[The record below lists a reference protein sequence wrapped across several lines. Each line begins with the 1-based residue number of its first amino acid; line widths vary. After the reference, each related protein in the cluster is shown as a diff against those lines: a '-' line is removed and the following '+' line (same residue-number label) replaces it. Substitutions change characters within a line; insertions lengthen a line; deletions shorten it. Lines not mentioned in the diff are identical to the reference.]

1 MILDGKRACKVEPTI
16 LDVSVEPNFDKN
28 KNKDLIIADNYVNT
42 RNTFERR
49 NILLLVRVK

>member
-1 MILDGKRACKVEPTI
+1 MILDGKRACKVEPRI